1 MTNFD
6 SVWHVWLQDN
16 IQRGC
21 TPESM
26 LVAMEG
32 AGIDP
37 SVAKAQLT
45 QALTQNSQASHAY
58 PAQGFTVPLRPD
70 HEPSSNSDYE
80 YDAVPVASSHRI
92 DLGDRTVTVAMRC
105 EKPQVIVFNNVL
117 SFDEC
122 DQLIERSRDK
132 MKRSTTVN
140 PVTGE
145 HDVIDRR
152 TSDGTYFDRCED
164 EFITRIDVRV
174 SKLMGWPVTHG
185 EGLQILHYNLGGEY
199 KPHFDYFPPNEAGS
213 TKHMSVGGQ
222 RVSTMV
228 VYLNDVETGGE
239 TIFPHAGLSISPQKG
254 SAVYFRYCNAKG
266 QIDPMSLHGGAP
278 VLAGEKWVMTKWM
291 RQKNYG

>member
-1 MTNFD
+1 MANFD
-6 SVWHVWLQDN
+6 SGWQNWLHDN

-26 LVAMEG
+26 HAVMVA
-32 AGIDP
+32 AGLDATVATIQLNQTLRQNSLA
-37 SVAKAQLT
+37 SVA
-45 QALTQNSQASHAY
+45 S
-58 PAQGFTVPLRPD
+58 
-70 HEPSSNSDYE
+70 PSSDLIDAPGPACESTGHCTYE
-80 YDAVPVASSHRI
+80 YDAVPVASGHRI
-92 DLGDRTVTVAMRC
+92 DLGGHTVTVAMRC

-117 SFDEC
+117 TFDEC
-122 DQLIERSRDK
+122 DQLIERSRNK
-132 MKRSTTVN
+132 MQRSTTVN

-228 VYLNDVETGGE
+228 VYLNDVDKGGE
-239 TIFPHAGLSISPQKG
+239 TIFPQAGLSISPQKG

-266 QIDPMSLHGGAP
+266 QIDPMTLHGGAP